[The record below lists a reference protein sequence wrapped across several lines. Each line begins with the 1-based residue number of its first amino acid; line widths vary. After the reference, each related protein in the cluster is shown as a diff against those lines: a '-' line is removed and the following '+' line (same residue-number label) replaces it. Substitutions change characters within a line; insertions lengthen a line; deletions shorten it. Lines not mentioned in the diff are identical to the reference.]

1 MLTQEDI
8 TIIDGLIS
16 SIGRIRKALKN
27 SKIYGEFLN
36 DDQAYYYKNIPPFRG
51 FYIKPVG
58 DDGRTFIRK
67 AGRNRGWI
75 FFILFYGL
83 LLSFVSL
90 AYFFT
95 GMISPLKPFLA
106 AGAGKA
112 YLVQALISIPVSFSG
127 VLAYCGLSSILLP
140 VMGGKGTFEKAFN
153 VQVYALVTPALV
165 FTILPKLLFIDM
177 PWFAAVSVYFII
189 PELWNMFLSVN
200 VISKAYKLDMP
211 QSCYT
216 LFFISSVPLVL
227 LNFVFIR

>member
-1 MLTQEDI
+1 MMIKLII
-8 TIIDGLIS
+8 TKIFRLFAGFILNPSGTTGELLSAKPAGTADG
-16 SIGRIRKALKN
+16 
-27 SKIYGEFLN
+27 F
-36 DDQAYYYKNIPPFRG
+36 
-51 FYIKPVG
+51 
-58 DDGRTFIRK
+58 
-67 AGRNRGWI
+67 

-153 VQVYALVTPALV
+153 AQVYALLTPALV
-165 FTILPKLLFIDM
+165 FTILPKLLFINM

-211 QSCYT
+211 RSYT